1 MITKK
6 LRQLWVGA
14 AATGVMVL
22 LGSSPAHANTGNEVL
37 TLSSGRGSVTHIDDG
52 DHFMVCD
59 LMADGYGVS
68 GALWHVF
75 DDGSATIVARYDDG
89 GDAGCDQVTY
99 DIKTGETYYMTL
111 RWNGSP
117 STTLS
122 EIMYIWE

>member
-6 LRQLWVGA
+6 LRQSLVGA
-14 AATGVMVL
+14 AATGAMVL
-22 LGSSPAHANTGNEVL
+22 FGSPTAHANTGNEVL

-68 GALWHVF
+68 GALWQVL
-75 DDGSATIVARYDDG
+75 DDGGATIVARYDDG
-89 GDAGCDQVTY
+89 GDAGCDQVTF
-99 DIKTGETYYMTL
+99 DIKTGVTYFMTL

-117 STTLS
+117 SSTVS